1 MSVECIRDCVCV
13 CCVHIPGLCQ
23 IYKITQINQSENKT
37 KCFEKIQKS
46 NLALKIFKLFFSFV
60 LFTKPGDAGQFCM
73 CDPEVPE
80 GGEDGVVVVGP
91 AEVVLVVVDGHRL
104 HLTTSKHIFSS
115 QSLVS

>member
-1 MSVECIRDCVCV
+1 MLWKDPKKRI
-13 CCVHIPGLCQ
+13 GF
-23 IYKITQINQSENKT
+23 KN
-37 KCFEKIQKS
+37 IQ
-46 NLALKIFKLFFSFV
+46 AFFSFV